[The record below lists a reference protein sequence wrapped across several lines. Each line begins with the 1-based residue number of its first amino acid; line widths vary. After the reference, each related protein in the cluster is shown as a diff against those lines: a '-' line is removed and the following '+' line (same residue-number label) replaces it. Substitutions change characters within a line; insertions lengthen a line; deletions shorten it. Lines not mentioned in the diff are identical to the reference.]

1 MGIAACGQK
10 KRPQSAAKFARQ
22 GEEGA
27 SDVEYVAHSRE
38 SRCMRGYRGSRGSLY
53 MPKITIVAL
62 PCNGI
67 EPPLLPLAT
76 ATSCLPLLL

>member
-1 MGIAACGQK
+1 MLVQAIADPTG
-10 KRPQSAAKFARQ
+10 RI
-22 GEEGA
+22 
-27 SDVEYVAHSRE
+27 HI
-38 SRCMRGYRGSRGSLY
+38 
-53 MPKITIVAL
+53 PKITIVAL